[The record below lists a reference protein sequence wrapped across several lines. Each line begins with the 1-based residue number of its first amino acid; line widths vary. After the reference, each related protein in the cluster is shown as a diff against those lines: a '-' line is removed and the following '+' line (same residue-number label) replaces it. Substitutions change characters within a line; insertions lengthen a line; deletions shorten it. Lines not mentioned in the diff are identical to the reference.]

1 MWAVGPVSREGP
13 APPPWRAPNPCC
25 FATKKKQQLIPFA
38 NGIPFRKTTSVR
50 YIQRAPY
57 TRIMKGYN
65 RCSWLKSG
73 ETEVCGKSCLWEY
86 CKIHRAKIRKGC
98 KVPVPCGSC
107 GRGVQSDIPLCRDC
121 GREKIRHWHKAQERA
136 ARIVFGS
143 VLEQLMLNEHPFRD
157 MHCLG
162 YTHPRSNSLW
172 FGSRTAYG

>member
-25 FATKKKQQLIPFA
+25 FATKKKQPVPFA

-73 ETEVCGKSCLWEY
+73 ETEVCGKSCLWQY

-121 GREKIRHWHKAQERA
+121 GRGKVRHWHKAQERA
-136 ARIVFGS
+136 ARIVFGA
-143 VLEQLMLNEHPFRD
+143 VLEQLMAE
-157 MHCLG
+157 
-162 YTHPRSNSLW
+162 
-172 FGSRTAYG
+172 RTPI

>member
-13 APPPWRAPNPCC
+13 APAPPPWRAPNPCC
-25 FATKKKQQLIPFA
+25 FTTKKNQLVPFA
-38 NGIPFRKTTSVR
+38 NGIPFRKTTSVG
-50 YIQRAPY
+50 YIPRAPY
-57 TRIMKGYN
+57 TRIMKGHN

-121 GREKIRHWHKAQERA
+121 GREKVRHWHKAQERA

-143 VLEQLMLNEHPFRD
+143 VLEQLMAE
-157 MHCLG
+157 
-162 YTHPRSNSLW
+162 
-172 FGSRTAYG
+172 RTPI